1 MKGFYLSLTSL
12 ICLFCSANAN
22 INTFLYLSHQ
32 DISGFSNSID
42 DFKSIS
48 TEDVHS
54 MLYLS
59 SYSENMNSYKSNI
72 QSKESLKFSYESIY
86 NSINSYSYYDSFNEP
101 SFSEPSFSE
110 PSFSEP
116 SLITPSFSQ
125 SSFSQSSFSQSSFS
139 QYSLSESS
147 FHLSHIFPSI
157 DDDYNTKDD
166 DNISDD
172 NDKIENYNSFV
183 KVDLDIIGESKA
195 SFDILKQQI
204 FINGVSIIVS
214 INSKLIWFDSI
225 TDIFIQQR
233 YLRKSYRTLIQQ
245 GVNTILG
252 IAVNDNQGTNVVTS
266 FKNSV
271 DDGTFINILQSNG
284 LTLSLNINNITVV
297 SSPNLTTDD
306 DDNNENPV
314 LSDDTITNDLVD
326 VNKEAVIGIA
336 SSGGFMIFIF
346 AVIYIRKIRNKIK
359 PEKNMIPFTSISI
372 GNTLNLYKPYFKKH
386 NPSVINI
393 SDTVNN

>member
-12 ICLFCSANAN
+12 ICLLCSANAN
-22 INTFLYLSHQ
+22 INTEMYLSHQ
-32 DISGFSNSID
+32 GISGFSNSID

-48 TEDVHS
+48 TENVHS

-72 QSKESLKFSYESIY
+72 ESKESLKFSHDSNY
-86 NSINSYSYYDSFNEP
+86 NSINSNSYYDSFNEP
-101 SFSEPSFSE
+101 SFSQPSINEPSFSE
-110 PSFSEP
+110 ASYTQSSFC
-116 SLITPSFSQ
+116 FSQ
-125 SSFSQSSFSQSSFS
+125 S
-139 QYSLSESS
+139 LP
-147 FHLSHIFPSI
+147 LIN
-157 DDDYNTKDD
+157 DDYNTKDD
-166 DNISDD
+166 DTIDDDNIGDD

-183 KVDLDIIGESKA
+183 KVDLDIIGESKE

-233 YLRKSYRTLIQQ
+233 YLRKSYRALIQQ

-284 LTLSLNINNITVV
+284 LTVSLNINNITVV

-346 AVIYIRKIRNKIK
+346 AVMYIRKIRNKIK
-359 PEKNMIPFTSISI
+359 PDKNMIPFTSISI
-372 GNTLNLYKPYFKKH
+372 GNTLNSYKPYFKKH
-386 NPSVINI
+386 NPNIINI